1 MHQTIFCHQTELF
14 LWDKTQQ
21 AYFKEIRKTGI
32 FTFHSKTTSAKPFT
46 QQKCTWIMKVQYGH
60 SVWQR
65 GISISLTRL
74 LISKIFYISSV
85 SKRQV
90 VLCYHKHKEER
101 ISKTHFLEKAKL
113 PKSYVKFSWRILNFS
128 TSALVFFLLSAVFA
142 NKERWETFCCC
153 LHLFLKMV
161 SYCYSLKRNTFL
173 Y

>member
-1 MHQTIFCHQTELF
+1 M
-14 LWDKTQQ
+14 
-21 AYFKEIRKTGI
+21 
-32 FTFHSKTTSAKPFT
+32 TSAKPFT
-46 QQKCTWIMKVQYGH
+46 QQKCTWIMKVLYGH
-60 SVWQR
+60 SFWQR
-65 GISISLTRL
+65 GISISLTHFFT
-74 LISKIFYISSV
+74 SKIFYISSV

-90 VLCYHKHKEER
+90 VLYYHKHKEER

-161 SYCYSLKRNTFL
+161 SYCHFEKKIRLYIYIENHIFCIFL
-173 Y
+173 CATPTMYYMTYKYIVSSTIQHACLLC

>member
-1 MHQTIFCHQTELF
+1 M
-14 LWDKTQQ
+14 
-21 AYFKEIRKTGI
+21 
-32 FTFHSKTTSAKPFT
+32 TSAKPFT
-46 QQKCTWIMKVQYGH
+46 QQKCTWIMRVLYGH
-60 SVWQR
+60 LIWQR
-65 GISISLTRL
+65 GISISVTQFLTSMIFIHL
-74 LISKIFYISSV
+74 LYLKDT
-85 SKRQV
+85 Q

-161 SYCYSLKRNTFL
+161 SYCHFEKKIRL
-173 Y
+173 